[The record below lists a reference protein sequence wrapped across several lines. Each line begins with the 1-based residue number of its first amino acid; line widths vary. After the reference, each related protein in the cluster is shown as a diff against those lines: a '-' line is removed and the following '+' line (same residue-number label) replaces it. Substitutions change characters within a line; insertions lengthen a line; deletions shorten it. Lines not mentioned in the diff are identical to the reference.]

1 MEDYPLQPPLTEPSK
16 QYFKNYS
23 ERIKSQIYY
32 GILFYN

>member
-1 MEDYPLQPPLTEPSK
+1 MQEYTLQPPTPEPSK
-16 QYFKNYS
+16 QGFKNYN